1 MNKKIL
7 GVIIGLL
14 GYNYINTDAISRKY
28 DNLTFISDISI
39 AQKIAIEQNK
49 KIIIYFSGSD
59 WCGWCKKFESEILM
73 DKSFYSIQ
81 ENFVLVNCDSP
92 KSLKQPEDQIKHNTK
107 LAQIY
112 EIRGY
117 PSVVICEADGTLIRK
132 TGYISGGGLN
142 YVKHIT
148 KISKVD

>member
-28 DNLTFISDISI
+28 ANLKFISHISI
-39 AQKIAIEQNK
+39 ARQIAIKQNK

-59 WCGWCKKFESEILM
+59 WCGWSKKFEREILM

-81 ENFVLVNCDSP
+81 ENFVLVNCDFP
-92 KSLKQPEDQIKHNTK
+92 KSSKQPVEQIKHNTK

-112 EIRGY
+112 EIKGY
-117 PSVVICEADGTLIRK
+117 PSVVICEADGTLIGQ

-142 YVKHIT
+142 YVKHIK
-148 KISKVD
+148 KISKVY